1 MKKLIKMGF
10 FIINIYYI
18 SSSNDPNITRGS
30 ECMGV
35 GRHAI
40 FNLLAVLILKF
51 SNNQYIFNVVSSC
64 GCHHAGTKS
73 CQEETNRCICKVR
86 GYMKIIFQDL
96 VWINGSFI
104 FQSFEVNRS
113 GDRRRPLFYFY

>member
-1 MKKLIKMGF
+1 VNSPNDIIPETLNSPNDIIPETLTVKKLIKMGF
-10 FIINIYYI
+10 FIINTYYI

-51 SNNQYIFNVVSSC
+51 SNNQ
-64 GCHHAGTKS
+64 
-73 CQEETNRCICKVR
+73 
-86 GYMKIIFQDL
+86 
-96 VWINGSFI
+96 
-104 FQSFEVNRS
+104 
-113 GDRRRPLFYFY
+113 